1 MEITNL
7 NSLHTHVYI
16 PQQNDNQIKSAG
28 YTNFEEPISLPPVRV
43 TYIIALLQPQ
53 TRSSRSNRDM

>member
-1 MEITNL
+1 MEITKL

-28 YTNFEEPISLPPVRV
+28 YVNFEEPISLAPCRYNLYYRPL
-43 TYIIALLQPQ
+43 T
-53 TRSSRSNRDM
+53 TSN